1 MFVTCCLWISFSDIE
16 QTTHA
21 FINATAISFD
31 FRPRKPVDLHDHKH
45 EKQHH
50 TTYHQQPR
58 TKHHNLHTPHHTHK
72 SMLCISGIV
81 KDIEG
86 YTQEEEKAEGYA
98 HTTHTMISNV
108 HIHVHPTT
116 PNTQHTTCKYSDKHR
131 NGVSHMSLVSVGYKW
146 DWCACVYLLCVS
158 VYINLTFTYNITK
171 VKHHH
176 NPNPDPNANSNKMD

>member
-50 TTYHQQPR
+50 TTYHQQPHQ
-58 TKHHNLHTPHHTHK
+58 TPQSPHTTPHK
-72 SMLCISGIV
+72 LVCISGVV
-81 KDIEG
+81 KYIEG

-98 HTTHTMISNV
+98 HTTLHQ
-108 HIHVHPTT
+108 IHSTLH
-116 PNTQHTTCKYSDKHR
+116 
-131 NGVSHMSLVSVGYKW
+131 VSTVTNIATV
-146 DWCACVYLLCVS
+146 C
-158 VYINLTFTYNITK
+158 LT
-171 VKHHH
+171 
-176 NPNPDPNANSNKMD
+176 

>member
-1 MFVTCCLWISFSDIE
+1 MRPTGVCNCCLWISFSDIE

-31 FRPRKPVDLHDHKH
+31 LQPRKPVDLHDHKH
-45 EKQHH
+45 AKQHH

-58 TKHHNLHTPHHTHK
+58 TKHHLHTPHHTHK

-116 PNTQHTTCKYSDKHR
+116 PNTQHTTCEYSDKHR
-131 NGVSHMSLVSVGYKW
+131 KRCVSHEFCYCWVQVGLV
-146 DWCACVYLLCVS
+146 CVCVS
-158 VYINLTFTYNITK
+158 AMCFCI
-171 VKHHH
+171 H
-176 NPNPDPNANSNKMD
+176 

>member
-1 MFVTCCLWISFSDIE
+1 MQRQYPLICNLANLLTYMTINTQNNTTPHT
-16 QTTHA
+16 QTG
-21 FINATAISFD
+21 
-31 FRPRKPVDLHDHKH
+31 
-45 EKQHH
+45 
-50 TTYHQQPR
+50 HQQPH
-58 TKHHNLHTPHHTHK
+58 TNHHNLHTPHHTHK

-98 HTTHTMISNV
+98 HTTHTMIFNV

-146 DWCACVYLLCVS
+146 HWCAYVYLLYVS
-158 VYINLTFTYNITK
+158 VYNNLTFTYNITK
-171 VKHHH
+171 VKHHRN
-176 NPNPDPNANSNKMD
+176 NPNPNPNSYLTNSKP